1 MDSKAARSCFF
12 GSYPEDTG
20 RKRAEARRR
29 KALILVKGLILDTL
43 RFKSSPEVC
52 ILRAKSG
59 PCGCTNPQYMKKNT
73 PHLFFLILVF
83 LVTAAFFGL
92 IKDFLL
98 AVFWAIVLAI
108 LFHSTYR
115 YIGIKLK
122 GRKNVAA
129 GFTLMSIL
137 LLVIIPL
144 TFLAITLVNESIDV
158 YQQIQD
164 GDINIQERID
174 RFQTQIPEV
183 ERYLERFG
191 VETEKIRES
200 IGEAVASATQN
211 LAGKAIGITQNVFG
225 FVIQFF
231 LMLYILFFF
240 LRDGRRLIHQL
251 IWVLPL
257 GDENERKLLNRFA
270 SVARATVKGSLI
282 VALVQGT
289 IGGLLFWAVG
299 IPAAVLWGFFMTI
312 LSLLPVGSGL
322 VWGPAAII
330 LFTQGQVGKAI
341 AILIVGA
348 LVIGLVDNLLR
359 PRLVGNDTKMPD
371 YLILLST
378 LGGLAWFGLSG
389 FVLGPIIAAFFVTCW
404 AMLGEEFR

>member
-1 MDSKAARSCFF
+1 
-12 GSYPEDTG
+12 
-20 RKRAEARRR
+20 
-29 KALILVKGLILDTL
+29 
-43 RFKSSPEVC
+43 
-52 ILRAKSG
+52 
-59 PCGCTNPQYMKKNT
+59 MKKNT
-73 PHLFFLILVF
+73 PHLFFLLLVL
-83 LVTAAFFGL
+83 LVTTAFFGL
-92 IKDFLL
+92 IMDFLL

-122 GRKNVAA
+122 GRKNIAA
-129 GFTLMSIL
+129 GLTLMSIL

-144 TFLAITLVNESIDV
+144 TFLAITLVNESIHV
-158 YQQIQD
+158 YEQIQD

-174 RFQTQIPEV
+174 NFQTQIPEV
-183 ERYLERFG
+183 ESYLERFG
-191 VETEKIRES
+191 INTEKIRES
-200 IGEAVASATQN
+200 IGEAVAEATQN
-211 LAGKAIGITQNVFG
+211 LAGKAIGITQNIFG
-225 FVIQFF
+225 FVVQFF

-251 IWVLPL
+251 VWVLPL
-257 GDENERKLLNRFA
+257 GDENERKLLARFA

-282 VALVQGT
+282 VALVQGS
-289 IGGLLFWAVG
+289 IGGLLFWSVG
-299 IPAAVLWGFFMTI
+299 IPAAVLWGFLMTI

-330 LFTQGQVGKAI
+330 LFTQGHIGKAI

-359 PRLVGNDTKMPD
+359 PRLVGSDTKMPD

>member
-1 MDSKAARSCFF
+1 
-12 GSYPEDTG
+12 
-20 RKRAEARRR
+20 
-29 KALILVKGLILDTL
+29 
-43 RFKSSPEVC
+43 
-52 ILRAKSG
+52 
-59 PCGCTNPQYMKKNT
+59 MKKNT
-73 PHLFFLILVF
+73 PHFFFLLLVV
-83 LVTAAFFGL
+83 LISAAFFGL
-92 IKDFLL
+92 IKDFFL

-108 LFHSTYR
+108 LFHPTYR
-115 YIGIKLK
+115 FIGIKLK
-122 GRKNVAA
+122 GRKNAAA
-129 GFTLMSIL
+129 GLTLLCIL

-144 TFLAITLVNESIDV
+144 TFLAITLVNQSIQV
-158 YQQIQD
+158 YAQIQD
-164 GDINIQERID
+164 GDLNVQERID
-174 RFQTQIPEV
+174 QLQTQLPVLEG
-183 ERYLERFG
+183 YLERFG
-191 VETEKIRES
+191 VDTEKVRES
-200 IGEAVASATQN
+200 IGEAIASATQN
-211 LAGKAIGITQNVFG
+211 LAGKALAITQNIFG
-225 FVIQFF
+225 FVVQFF

-257 GDENERKLLNRFA
+257 GDENEKKLLDRFA
-270 SVARATVKGSLI
+270 SVSRATVKGSLI

-289 IGGLLFWAVG
+289 IGGMLFWAVG
-299 IPAAVLWGFFMTI
+299 IPAAVLWGFLMTI

-330 LFTQGQVGKAI
+330 LFSQGEIGKAL

-359 PRLVGNDTKMPD
+359 PRLVGSDTKMPD

>member
-1 MDSKAARSCFF
+1 MCIL
-12 GSYPEDTG
+12 TG
-20 RKRAEARRR
+20 RKRLGIGIKSHIMKEN
-29 KALILVKGLILDTL
+29 IP
-43 RFKSSPEVC
+43 RF
-52 ILRAKSG
+52 
-59 PCGCTNPQYMKKNT
+59 
-73 PHLFFLILVF
+73 FFLLLIVI
-83 LVTAAFFGL
+83 VTAAFFGL
-92 IKDFLL
+92 IKDFVL
-98 AVFWAIVLAI
+98 AIFWAIVLAI

-115 YIGIKLK
+115 FIGIKLK
-122 GRKNVAA
+122 GRKNTAA
-129 GFTLMSIL
+129 GLTLLYIL

-144 TFLAITLVNESIDV
+144 TFLAITLVNESIQV
-158 YQQIQD
+158 YQQIQE
-164 GDINIQERID
+164 GEVNIQERIN

-183 ERYLERFG
+183 ESYLERFG
-191 VETEKIRES
+191 VDTKNLRES
-200 IGEAVASATQN
+200 IGEAIAGATQN
-211 LAGKAIGITQNVFG
+211 LAGKALGITQNVFG
-225 FVIQFF
+225 FVVQFF
-231 LMLYILFFF
+231 MMLYVLFFF

-251 IWVLPL
+251 VWVLPL
-257 GDENERKLLNRFA
+257 GDENERKLLGRFA

-289 IGGLLFWAVG
+289 MGGVLFWAVD
-299 IPAAVLWGFFMTI
+299 IPAAVLWGFLMTI

-322 VWGPAAII
+322 VWVPAAII
-330 LFTQGQVGKAI
+330 LFTQGQVGRAA
-341 AILIVGA
+341 AILLVGG

>member
-1 MDSKAARSCFF
+1 
-12 GSYPEDTG
+12 
-20 RKRAEARRR
+20 
-29 KALILVKGLILDTL
+29 
-43 RFKSSPEVC
+43 
-52 ILRAKSG
+52 
-59 PCGCTNPQYMKKNT
+59 MKKDT
-73 PHLFFLILVF
+73 PHLFFLLLVL

-122 GRKNVAA
+122 GRKNIAA
-129 GFTLMSIL
+129 GLTLLSIL

-144 TFLAITLVNESIDV
+144 TFLAITLVNESINV
-158 YQQIQD
+158 YEQIQD
-164 GDINIQERID
+164 GDVNIQERID
-174 RFQTQIPEV
+174 KFQEQIPEL
-183 ERYLERFG
+183 ESYLERFG
-191 VETEKIRES
+191 IDGVKIKES
-200 IGEAVASATQN
+200 IGEAVANATQN

-225 FVIQFF
+225 FVVQFF

-257 GDENERKLLNRFA
+257 GDENERKLLRRFA

-289 IGGLLFWAVG
+289 IGGILFWAVG
-299 IPAAVLWGFFMTI
+299 IPAAVLWGFLMTI

-330 LFTQGQVGKAI
+330 LFTQGQIGKAM
-341 AILIVGA
+341 AILLVGA

-359 PRLVGNDTKMPD
+359 PRLVGSDTKMPD

>member
-1 MDSKAARSCFF
+1 M
-12 GSYPEDTG
+12 
-20 RKRAEARRR
+20 KR
-29 KALILVKGLILDTL
+29 
-43 RFKSSPEVC
+43 
-52 ILRAKSG
+52 
-59 PCGCTNPQYMKKNT
+59 NT
-73 PHLFFLILVF
+73 PHLFFLLLVL
-83 LVTAAFFGL
+83 LVTTAFFGL

-129 GFTLMSIL
+129 GLTLLSIL

-144 TFLAITLVNESIDV
+144 TFLAITLINESIQV
-158 YQQIQD
+158 YEQIQG

-174 RFQTQIPEV
+174 NFQTQIPEV
-183 ERYLERFG
+183 VSYLEKFG
-191 VETEKIRES
+191 VDAEKIQES
-200 IGEAVASATQN
+200 IGEAVAEATQN
-211 LAGKAIGITQNVFG
+211 LAGKAIGITQNIFG
-225 FVIQFF
+225 FVVQFF

-251 IWVLPL
+251 VWVLPL
-257 GDENERKLLNRFA
+257 GDENERKLLARFA

-289 IGGLLFWAVG
+289 IGGLLFWSVG
-299 IPAAVLWGFFMTI
+299 IPAAVLWGFLMTI

-330 LFTQGQVGKAI
+330 LFTQGQIGKAI

-359 PRLVGNDTKMPD
+359 PRLVGSDTKMPD

>member
-1 MDSKAARSCFF
+1 MFF
-12 GSYPEDTG
+12 AGTKPT
-20 RKRAEARRR
+20 
-29 KALILVKGLILDTL
+29 
-43 RFKSSPEVC
+43 C
-52 ILRAKSG
+52 
-59 PCGCTNPQYMKKNT
+59 MKKNT

-92 IKDFLL
+92 IRDFLL

-115 YIGIKLK
+115 FIGIKLK
-122 GRKNVAA
+122 GRKNAAA
-129 GFTLMSIL
+129 GLTLLSIL

-144 TFLAITLVNESIDV
+144 IFLGITLINESINI
-158 YQQIQD
+158 YQQMQE
-164 GDINIQERID
+164 GNINIQDRID
-174 RFQTQIPEV
+174 NFQSQIPEV
-183 ERYLERFG
+183 EDYLKNLGLDTAR
-191 VETEKIRES
+191 IRES
-200 IGEAVASATQN
+200 IESAVATATQN
-211 LAGKAIGITQNVFG
+211 IATIAIGITSNVFG
-225 FVIQFF
+225 FVVQFF

-240 LRDGRRLIHQL
+240 LRDGRRLIHKL

-257 GDENERKLLNRFA
+257 GDENEKKLLARFA

-289 IGGLLFWAVG
+289 IGGVLFWAVG
-299 IPAAVLWGFFMTI
+299 IPAAVLWGFLMTI
-312 LSLLPVGSGL
+312 LSLLPVGSGI

-330 LFTQGQVGKAI
+330 FFTQGSIGKAI

-348 LVIGLVDNLLR
+348 LGIGLVDNLLR

>member
-1 MDSKAARSCFF
+1 
-12 GSYPEDTG
+12 
-20 RKRAEARRR
+20 
-29 KALILVKGLILDTL
+29 
-43 RFKSSPEVC
+43 
-52 ILRAKSG
+52 
-59 PCGCTNPQYMKKNT
+59 MKKNT

-92 IKDFLL
+92 IKDFML

-115 YIGIKLK
+115 FIGIKLK
-122 GRKNVAA
+122 GRKNIAA
-129 GFTLMSIL
+129 GLTLLSIL

-164 GDINIQERID
+164 GDVNIQERID

-191 VETEKIRES
+191 IETEKIRES

>member
-1 MDSKAARSCFF
+1 MQVR
-12 GSYPEDTG
+12 
-20 RKRAEARRR
+20 
-29 KALILVKGLILDTL
+29 
-43 RFKSSPEVC
+43 
-52 ILRAKSG
+52 ILRASNV
-59 PCGCTNPQYMKKNT
+59 TIMKKNT
-73 PHLFFLILVF
+73 PHFFFLLLVV
-83 LVTAAFFGL
+83 LISAAFFGL

-115 YIGIKLK
+115 FIGIKLK
-122 GRKNVAA
+122 GRKNLAA
-129 GFTLMSIL
+129 VLTLLYIL

-158 YQQIQD
+158 YEQIQD
-164 GDINIQERID
+164 GEIDVQERID
-174 RFQTQIPEV
+174 QFQAQIPEV
-183 ERYLERFG
+183 EKYFQRFG
-191 VETEKIRES
+191 VDTGKIRDS
-200 IGEAVASATQN
+200 ISDAIANATQN
-211 LAGKAIGITQNVFG
+211 LAGKAIGITQNIFG
-225 FVIQFF
+225 FIVQFF
-231 LMLYILFFF
+231 IMLYVLFFF

-251 IWVLPL
+251 VWVLPL
-257 GDENERKLLNRFA
+257 GDENERKLLSRFA

-299 IPAAVLWGFFMTI
+299 IPAAVLWGFLMTI
-312 LSLLPVGSGL
+312 LSLLPIGSGL

-330 LFTQGQVGKAI
+330 LLTQGQIGKAI

-359 PRLVGNDTKMPD
+359 PRLVGSDTKMPD